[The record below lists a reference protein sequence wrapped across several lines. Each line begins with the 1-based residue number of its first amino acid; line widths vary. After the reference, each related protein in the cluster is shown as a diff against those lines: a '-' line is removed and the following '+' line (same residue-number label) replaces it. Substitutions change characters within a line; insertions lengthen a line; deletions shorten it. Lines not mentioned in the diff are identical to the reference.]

1 MGVVVI
7 YLYSEVDK
15 RIGWFLC
22 VFLIILSCF
31 FNMIIVGAYDLPHI
45 MPFNT
50 DDFEDTHTFMELSYV
65 KPYGRFTIYFIGV
78 MCGFV
83 LYHYRE
89 FLEKGSCDDQRALTY
104 AYMM

>member
-1 MGVVVI
+1 M
-7 YLYSEVDK
+7 
-15 RIGWFLC
+15 F
-22 VFLIILSCF
+22 SCF
-31 FNMIIVGAYDLPHI
+31 YNMIIVGAYDLPHI
-45 MPFNT
+45 PPT
-50 DDFEDTHTFMELSYV
+50 DPEAVKDTHTFADLSYV